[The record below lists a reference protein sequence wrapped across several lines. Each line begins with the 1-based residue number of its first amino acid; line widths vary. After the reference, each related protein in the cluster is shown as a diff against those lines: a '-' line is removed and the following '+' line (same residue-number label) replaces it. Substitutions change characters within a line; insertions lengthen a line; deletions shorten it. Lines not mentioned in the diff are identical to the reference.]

1 MKVKY
6 KGISDVS
13 LTNGKEYEVIS
24 IEKGWFR
31 LVDNTEDDYLF
42 APDEFE
48 VTDSEGYYEL
58 KQRDE
63 NREWAKPKK
72 EEKTA

>member
-1 MKVKY
+1 MKVRFN
-6 KGISDVS
+6 GISDVS

-31 LVDNTEDDYLF
+31 IVDNTEDDYLF

-48 VTDSEGYYEL
+48 ITDSTGYYDL

-63 NREWAKPKK
+63 SGEWVKPKF